1 MSICLLKTSF
11 HFLNMKTIRLY
22 QPSERLACP
31 GEKGVI
37 AFRSA
42 DDAIICGDFQD
53 VLAYVR
59 DHVDLLTKDPLLKM
73 QLNRIESAELQPSTR
88 IGEKFAA
95 RSLATQIRANSGSI
109 LELQLFQKQK
119 RIWRE
124 IDSLDADHAK
134 GSDQEALASLR
145 QRSTEYLIRWL
156 SLRANYVSRNWT
168 KLWHYVH
175 ERVPFDDRVTQ
186 IAVSWMYALD
196 DASDLSETKSIIYAL
211 LQGWT
216 SLGIDYP
223 DYGEFLSDRLA
234 TDPSFL
240 FSLLRP
246 KSSSRCY
253 STISPSEG
261 IEPCFE
267 FACFCV
273 SDLPREQ
280 YVIDTVQSSLEAI
293 INFDQ
298 AAHAPRDFEQRH
310 VQRAYRIADELRGAI

>member
-1 MSICLLKTSF
+1 M
-11 HFLNMKTIRLY
+11 
-22 QPSERLACP
+22 QPSYENWREVAAS
-31 GEKGVI
+31 V
-37 AFRSA
+37 FSDA
-42 DDAIICGDFQD
+42 DQG
-53 VLAYVR
+53 
-59 DHVDLLTKDPLLKM
+59 
-73 QLNRIESAELQPSTR
+73 
-88 IGEKFAA
+88 KFWID
-95 RSLATQIRANSGSI
+95 S
-109 LELQLFQKQK
+109 ELQLFQKQK

-246 KSSSRCY
+246 KKALPDVIRLSR
-253 STISPSEG
+253 PARESER
-261 IEPCFE
+261 CFE
-267 FACFCV
+267 SA
-273 SDLPREQ
+273 
-280 YVIDTVQSSLEAI
+280 
-293 INFDQ
+293 
-298 AAHAPRDFEQRH
+298 
-310 VQRAYRIADELRGAI
+310 